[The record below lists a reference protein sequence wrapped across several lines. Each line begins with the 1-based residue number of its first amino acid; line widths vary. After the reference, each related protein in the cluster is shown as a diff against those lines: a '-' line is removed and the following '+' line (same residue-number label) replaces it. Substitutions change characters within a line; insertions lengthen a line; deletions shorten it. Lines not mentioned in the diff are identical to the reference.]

1 MKKEDRQFIE
11 TVLKQTLYGV
21 TEKFLTNVIPE
32 NQDPGE
38 LSKDRIMAE
47 AYEYVE
53 QEVPKIITKLEKNG
67 VNSVTDI
74 EEKYDI
80 VSDYVDKVEKQMEEN
95 AKKLSEK

>member
-1 MKKEDRQFIE
+1 MKSEDRRYIE

-21 TEKFLTNVIPE
+21 TERFLTNVIPD
-32 NQDPGE
+32 NQDPSE

-53 QEVPKIITKLEKNG
+53 KEVPKIIAKLEKNG
-67 VNSVTDI
+67 INSVTDI
-74 EEKYDI
+74 ESKPDVVTEL
-80 VSDYVDKVEKQMEEN
+80 VDKIEKQMEEN